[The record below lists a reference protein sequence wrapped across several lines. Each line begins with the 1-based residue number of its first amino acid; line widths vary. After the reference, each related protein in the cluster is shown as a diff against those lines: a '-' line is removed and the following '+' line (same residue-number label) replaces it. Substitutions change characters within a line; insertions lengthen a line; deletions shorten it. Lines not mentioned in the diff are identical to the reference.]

1 MKAALLG
8 LALAASSMS
17 LASCARQSEST
28 QPTAQSQQSQ
38 SAQQSKSVQQQ
49 SQEQSS
55 QQPSA
60 QVLQTKSP
68 RETHV
73 LRVCSD
79 PNNMPFSNERGEGFE
94 NKIVEAVAKD
104 LGARV
109 EYTWWAQ
116 RRGFFRS
123 TLKAGLCDL
132 VAGVPS
138 GFEMAQTTS
147 PYYRSTYV
155 FVYRK
160 GGGVAVRSFDDPA
173 LRQLKVGVQMIG
185 DDFANT
191 PPAHALTNRH
201 ITNVRGYMV
210 YGDYSKPSPAANIIE
225 AVERREVD
233 VAVVWGPL
241 AGYFARRRP
250 GLEVVPVSPQID
262 LPFLPFVYDISM
274 GVRRGDNAFRDEI
287 EGAMERRRAEIERI
301 LDEYGVPR
309 VGKPGEANNASADGA
324 GVAPSI
330 PAGKDGGV

>member
-1 MKAALLG
+1 MMRATLFG
-8 LALAASSMS
+8 LALASLS
-17 LASCARQSEST
+17 LASCARQT
-28 QPTAQSQQSQ
+28 RPTQ
-38 SAQQSKSVQQQ
+38 SA
-49 SQEQSS
+49 QSS
-55 QQPSA
+55 QQA
-60 QVLQTKSP
+60 QSQPQQAAEVLLTKSP
-68 RETHV
+68 RETRV
-73 LRVCSD
+73 LRVCAD

-94 NKIVEAVAKD
+94 NRIVDTIAKD

-138 GFEMAQTTS
+138 SFELAQTTS

-160 GGGVAVRSFDDPA
+160 GGGVDVHSFDDPA
-173 LRQLKVGVQMIG
+173 LKNLKIGVQMIG

-210 YGDYSKPSPAANIIE
+210 YGDYSKPSPSANIID
-225 AVERREVD
+225 AVERKEVD

-241 AGYFARRRP
+241 AGYFAKRHA

-274 GVRRGDNAFRDEI
+274 GVRRGDNRFRDEI
-287 EGAMERRRAEIERI
+287 EGAIERHRAEIEKI

-309 VGKPGEANNASADGA
+309 VGATAAADSTNASDA
-324 GVAPSI
+324 GVA
-330 PAGKDGGV
+330 AAAKEGGV

>member
-1 MKAALLG
+1 MLRAALFG
-8 LALAASSMS
+8 LALAAMS
-17 LASCARQSEST
+17 HASCARQTRST
-28 QPTAQSQQSQ
+28 QSQ
-38 SAQQSKSVQQQ
+38 SAQST
-49 SQEQSS
+49 QSS
-55 QQPSA
+55 QQSQTQTQSQQPA
-60 QVLQTKSP
+60 EVLLTKSP
-68 RETHV
+68 RETRV
-73 LRVCSD
+73 LRVCAD

-94 NKIVEAVAKD
+94 NRIVDAIAKD

-123 TLKAGLCDL
+123 TLRAGLCDL

-138 GFEMAQTTS
+138 SFELAQTTS

-160 GGGVAVRSFDDPA
+160 GSGVDVHSFDDPA
-173 LRQLKVGVQMIG
+173 LKNLKIGVQMIG

-210 YGDYSKPSPAANIIE
+210 YGDYSKPSPSANIIE

-241 AGYFARRRP
+241 AGYFARRYA

-274 GVRRGDNAFRDEI
+274 GVRRGDNRFRDEI
-287 EGAMERRRAEIERI
+287 EGAIERRRAEIEKI

-309 VGKPGEANNASADGA
+309 VDATGAADSTNANDA
-324 GVAPSI
+324 GVAST
-330 PAGKDGGV
+330 AKEGGV